1 MTARERRKLLTGLA
15 FISPWLVGFAV
26 FALGP
31 VIASAY
37 LSLTDYPLMRPPVF
51 VGLGNYR
58 ELLTD
63 DKFWRYAVWNTL
75 FMFLEIPIA
84 IGVAVGLAMLLNQ
97 RLKGITVFRT
107 LFFLPSIVPAVA
119 TAMLWRWIFNSE
131 YGLLNAGLSAV
142 GLPAIGWLTDPAW
155 SKPSFILMDVWGV
168 GGAMVIY
175 LASLQGVP
183 QHLYEAASLDGAGW
197 WSRTRYVT
205 APMLSPVILFSLIT
219 GIIGTFQY
227 FTQAFIMTRG
237 GPELSTLFY
246 ALYLFDNAFQY
257 FKMGYACA
265 LAWVL
270 FVITL
275 ICTLVVFRSSAKWVY
290 YEGN

>member
-1 MTARERRKLLTGLA
+1 MLVGLA
-15 FISPWLVGFAV
+15 FTSPWLIGFVV

-37 LSLTDYPLMRPPVF
+37 LSLTDYPLMRAPVF
-51 VGLGNYR
+51 VGLGNYT
-58 ELLTD
+58 ELLGD
-63 DKFWRYAVWNTL
+63 EKFWRYAVLNTL
-75 FMFLEIPIA
+75 FMFLEIPVA
-84 IGVAVGLAMLLNQ
+84 IGVAIALAMLLNQ
-97 RLKGITVFRT
+97 RLRGITLYRT

-131 YGLLNAGLSAV
+131 YGLLNAGLNSI
-142 GLPAIGWLTDPAW
+142 GLPSIGWLTDPRW
-155 SKPSFILMDVWGV
+155 SKPSFILMDVWGA

-183 QHLYEAASLDGAGW
+183 EHLYEAAHLDGAGW
-197 WSRTRYVT
+197 WSRTRFVT
-205 APMLSPVILFSLIT
+205 LPMLSPVILFSVIT
-219 GIIGTFQY
+219 GVIGTFQY

-275 ICTLVVFRSSAKWVY
+275 ICTLIVFRSSAKWVY